1 MQELNKEIILSAE
14 AIDTLVE
21 EMAEREEM
29 GCKGD
34 IKGINIC
41 FVN

>member
-1 MQELNKEIILSAE
+1 MQELNKEMILTAD

-34 IKGINIC
+34 AKAINIC
-41 FVN
+41 FIN